1 MEQKEL
7 EVKLSGLE
15 ASIKTFVD
23 KAEAEL
29 KNAGNVSAE
38 TKAALEAQ
46 ATQAKD
52 IMNRLLGVEQKLV
65 GGINNGG
72 DDRIVKSVGDL
83 FIESDGFKAFKASGR
98 GSYKV
103 NVGDMWKAEKTALI
117 NATGQN
123 QPLVQALRVPG
134 IVTPAMQPLR
144 VRDVFNALPTSSNL
158 IEYVRESS
166 FTNNAALQGVGSSPQ
181 VYENV
186 AKAESAAAFE
196 LLFQPVHT
204 VAHWMPI
211 SKQLIAD
218 SPALAGYVNTRLR
231 YGLKLKE
238 ETELMVG
245 TGTGASIKGL
255 IPSATAYDTGRDVAS
270 PADTMI
276 DTISHAGTQVEAS
289 FYPWEFTILN
299 PADVEKI
306 NLIKTTGTASSGE
319 YVASDPRAAGQST
332 LWGRP
337 IVKSFSMTAGKF
349 LVGSSMA
356 ATIWDRADAT
366 VEVSYEHSDF
376 FVKNMAAVLCEER
389 FGLTV
394 EVPAA
399 LIYGDFPQF

>member
-1 MEQKEL
+1 MEEKDL
-7 EVKLSGLE
+7 KAKFDGLE
-15 ASIKTFVD
+15 ASIAEFIK
-23 KAEAEL
+23 KAESEI
-29 KNAGNVSAE
+29 KSTGTVSLE
-38 TKAALEAQ
+38 TKQALEKQ
-46 ATQAKD
+46 AEKSTEL
-52 IMNRLLGVEQKLV
+52 MNRMMAIEQKMV
-65 GGINNGG
+65 GAADGG
-72 DDRIVKSVGDL
+72 NSRLVKSIGDI
-83 FIESDGFKAFKASGR
+83 FIESEGFKSLKDSGR
-98 GSYKV
+98 GSYKHE
-103 NVGDMWKAEKTALI
+103 VGDIWRAEKTALV

-123 QPLVQALRVPG
+123 QPLVQALSVPG

-144 VRDVFNALPTSSNL
+144 VRDVFNALPTSSNM
-158 IEYVRESS
+158 IEYVREAS

-186 AKAESAAAFE
+186 AKAESAMTFE
-196 LLFQPVHT
+196 KLFVPVQT
-204 VAHWMPI
+204 VAHWIPV
-211 SKQLIAD
+211 SKQLLAD
-218 SPALAGYVNTRLR
+218 APALSGYINTRLK

-238 ETELMVG
+238 ETELMTG

-319 YVASDPRAAGQST
+319 YIASDPRAAGQAT

-337 IVKSFSMTAGKF
+337 IVKAFSMTAGKF

-366 VEVSYEHSDF
+366 VQVSYEHSDY

-389 FGLTV
+389 LGLTV